1 MPSICYTP
9 TAPGIE
15 ELEVINVSLVLGKIC
30 VYVSQGNQTFKINLR
45 DAILSD
51 AKAITSLTRKMS
63 IQKSNTYP
71 QVDPTKLANVTSSS
85 IRSRLIKFICIE
97 ETFVE
102 SIDALV
108 SEEESI
114 PPVKR
119 RISSSPTPAV
129 TLPPPVLKQTSP
141 EEASSCRKETRLLKS
156 PPPKATLSE
165 RALNL
170 LKKGCLPLFPPAR
183 RDWGEEEITLAVRN
197 FSITWPPKD
206 WETLT
211 PDRRFSLGNF
221 ALCLYNRVWT
231 PQKPPR
237 LKGQI
242 CWTNSISWLFLAP

>member
-1 MPSICYTP
+1 MEWLEEGCPGFWSTPGSLNSWGRFPTRLRRGGSGHHHAQHFYTP

-15 ELEVINVSLVLGKIC
+15 ELEVLKVSLVLGKFC
-30 VYVSQGNQTFKINLR
+30 VYVSQGNQTFKIILR

-85 IRSRLIKFICIE
+85 IRSRLIKFTCIE

-141 EEASSCRKETRLLKS
+141 EEASSCRKETPEVPTPKGDAVRKS
-156 PPPKATLSE
+156 PQPAEKGMPSTFPTSQKRLGGGGDNSGGQELFNYMAPK
-165 RALNL
+165 R
-170 LKKGCLPLFPPAR
+170 
-183 RDWGEEEITLAVRN
+183 
-197 FSITWPPKD
+197 
-206 WETLT
+206 
-211 PDRRFSLGNF
+211 LGN
-221 ALCLYNRVWT
+221 T
-231 PQKPPR
+231 DS
-237 LKGQI
+237 G
-242 CWTNSISWLFLAP
+242 